1 MVWLHHKF
9 SFQFSSLWVSGNEL
23 LKLMISDYHSES
35 RVPTNQNFL
44 ARTTQLFLNTELTPE
59 LILSTT
65 LIPVLLYAENVKLWV
80 KFGDKVDKL
89 LSWVIHGRI
98 IDNMQAICWFLNAN
112 FSLFGG
118 IQDLYDDEGENR
130 FPKERVANSQLFW

>member
-1 MVWLHHKF
+1 
-9 SFQFSSLWVSGNEL
+9 
-23 LKLMISDYHSES
+23 MISDYHSES

-98 IDNMQAICWFLNAN
+98 IDNMQAIC
-112 FSLFGG
+112 
-118 IQDLYDDEGENR
+118 
-130 FPKERVANSQLFW
+130 